1 MQDNLFTAGELARMA
16 GVSLRTIRFYDVK
29 GLLCPVAY
37 SESGYRLYN
46 QQSFA
51 ILQHIL
57 MLKYLG
63 FSLQQ
68 ISEVIANKDDIKE
81 HLGQQKKLLEE
92 KMENLQKMIST
103 IDLVQNSNGEEQW
116 NALLHL
122 LNLMT
127 EDEKTIEQYQSASNL
142 EKRVNIHSY
151 STNPQNWYDW
161 VFERLQLQEGQ
172 KVLEIGCGNARLW
185 AANAYRLPKN
195 IEITLT
201 DRSEGMLSE
210 AKERLEPFQNLF
222 ASHNIRVNYQV
233 ADANKLVLPKNFYDL
248 IVANHMLYHVTDL
261 EACLSAISRAL
272 KTNGFFCCST
282 IGKDHMKELHELV
295 GSLDSNIVIEIPLN
309 HHATKFRLENGAELL
324 HKYFGSVKK
333 EIQDNDLLVDD
344 VEAIY
349 NYVHSYSGNAPYIL
363 ERHQAA
369 FREILKE
376 RMEKEGAIYIQKS
389 TGMFICR
396 RTMGEC

>member
-16 GVSLRTIRFYDVK
+16 GVSLRTIRFYDIK

-51 ILQHIL
+51 ILQHIF

-68 ISEVIANKDDIKE
+68 ISDVIANKEDINE
-81 HLGQQKKLLEE
+81 HIGQQKKLLEE
-92 KMENLQKMIST
+92 KMANLQKMIST

-127 EDEKTIEQYQSASNL
+127 EEEKTIEQYQSSSNL
-142 EKRVNIHSY
+142 EKRISIHSY
-151 STNPQNWYDW
+151 STNSQNWYDW
-161 VFERLQLQEGQ
+161 VYDNLQIRAGQ
-172 KVLEIGCGNARLW
+172 RVLEIGCGNARLW
-185 AANAYRLPKN
+185 AANAERIPEN
-195 IEITLT
+195 VEITLT

-210 AKERLEPFQNLF
+210 AKKRLEPLQELF
-222 ASHNIRVNYQV
+222 ASQNIRVSYQL
-233 ADANKLVLPKNFYDL
+233 ADANKLMLPKDTYDL
-248 IVANHMLYHVTDL
+248 VVANHMLYHVTDL
-261 EACLSAISRAL
+261 EACLSAISSTL
-272 KTNGFFCCST
+272 KSKGLFCCST
-282 IGKDHMKELHELV
+282 IGKNHMKELHEMV
-295 GSLDSNIVIEIPLN
+295 GSLDSEIVIEIPLD
-309 HHATKFRLENGAELL
+309 HHATKFRLENGMEFLSK
-324 HKYFGSVKK
+324 HFGSVKR

-369 FREILKE
+369 FRQMLKE
-376 RMEKEGAIYIQKS
+376 RMEKDGAIYIQKS
-389 TGMFICR
+389 TGMFICQN
-396 RTMGEC
+396 TK

>member
-16 GVSLRTIRFYDVK
+16 GVSLRTIRFYDIK

-68 ISEVIANKDDIKE
+68 ISDVIANKEDINE

-92 KMENLQKMIST
+92 KMANLQKMIST

-127 EDEKTIEQYQSASNL
+127 EEEKTIEQYQSSSNL
-142 EKRVNIHSY
+142 EKRINIHSY
-151 STNPQNWYDW
+151 STNSQNWYDW
-161 VFERLQLQEGQ
+161 VYDNLQIRAGQ
-172 KVLEIGCGNARLW
+172 RVLEIGCGNARLW
-185 AANAYRLPKN
+185 ATNAERIPEN
-195 IEITLT
+195 VEITLT

-210 AKERLEPFQNLF
+210 AKKRLEPFQALF
-222 ASHNIRVNYQV
+222 ASQNIRVNYQL
-233 ADANKLVLPKNFYDL
+233 ADANKLILPKDTYDL
-248 IVANHMLYHVTDL
+248 IIANHMLYHVTDL
-261 EACLSAISRAL
+261 ETCLSAISSAL
-272 KTNGFFCCST
+272 KSKGFFCCST
-282 IGKDHMKELHELV
+282 IGKDHMKELHEMV
-295 GSLDSNIVIEIPLN
+295 GSLDSEIVIEIPLD
-309 HHATKFRLENGAELL
+309 HHATKFRLENGMEFLSK
-324 HKYFGSVKK
+324 HFGSVER

-344 VEAIY
+344 IEAIY

-369 FREILKE
+369 FRQMLKE
-376 RMEKEGAIYIQKS
+376 RMEKDGAIYIQKS
-389 TGMFICR
+389 TGMFICQN
-396 RTMGEC
+396 TK